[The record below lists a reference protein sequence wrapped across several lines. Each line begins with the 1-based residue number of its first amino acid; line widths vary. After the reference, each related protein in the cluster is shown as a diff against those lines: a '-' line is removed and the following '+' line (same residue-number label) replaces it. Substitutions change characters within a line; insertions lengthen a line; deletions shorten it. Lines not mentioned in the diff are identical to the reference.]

1 MRNFPQVAKNSPT
14 LRVLIVEDERL
25 IRWSIAETLEHAG
38 HVVIEAEDGAS
49 AIRSLTN
56 LDEPVDAVVLDYRL
70 PDSNDLALLAHIRRL
85 SPRSA
90 VILMTAFGT
99 PEITRAALDLGV
111 YQVLNKPFEM
121 HDLAVAACAG
131 LRVQRAALVVRV
143 GRLKD
148 RRPQISVTHTQRS
161 ASSGGF
167 PSPTTAL
174 SENPTNASGIAVAS
188 SIVRDDPENQSP
200 SRQ

>member
-1 MRNFPQVAKNSPT
+1 MAKKSPP

-56 LDEPVDAVVLDYRL
+56 LDEPFDAVVLDCRL
-70 PDSNDLALLAHIRRL
+70 PDSNDLALLAQIRRL

-99 PEITRAALDLGV
+99 PEVTRAALDLGV
-111 YQVLNKPFEM
+111 YEVLNKPFDM
-121 HDLAVAACAG
+121 HDLPSLLVQACESDGPPCSPGSVA
-131 LRVQRAALVVRV
+131 
-143 GRLKD
+143 
-148 RRPQISVTHTQRS
+148 
-161 ASSGGF
+161 
-167 PSPTTAL
+167 
-174 SENPTNASGIAVAS
+174 
-188 SIVRDDPENQSP
+188 
-200 SRQ
+200 